1 MSNSEERHI
10 SIEVDKRFRAF
21 VEEIIDKARIEKPH
35 VQPRDILAVVHCVLS
50 QHVGKI
56 EHLLGVLQHPDTPEV
71 RSAIRNHCID
81 LGFKTSKGH

>member
-1 MSNSEERHI
+1 MTNPEESQI
-10 SIEVDKRFRAF
+10 SVEVDKRFRTF
-21 VEEIIDKARIEKPH
+21 VEEIIDKAGIEKPH

-56 EHLLGVLQHPDTPEV
+56 EHLLDELQHPDTPEV

-81 LGFKTSKGH
+81 LGFKTSKGN